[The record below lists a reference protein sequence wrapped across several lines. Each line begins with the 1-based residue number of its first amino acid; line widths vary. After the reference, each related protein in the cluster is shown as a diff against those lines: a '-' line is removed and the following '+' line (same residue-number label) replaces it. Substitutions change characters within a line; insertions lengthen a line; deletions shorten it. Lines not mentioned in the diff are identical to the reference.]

1 VTVNEL
7 SKQERIQRA
16 LYHILDATTRSRT
29 LDELLLRIHEQVQ
42 TVMQASNFFVTMYDP
57 SSDRYSFLYHV
68 DEHDK
73 ATLNEPVNLS
83 GGFTDL
89 VRKRGEPILG
99 HREDVR
105 ELLAAK
111 TVRILGKE
119 AESWLGVPFQAGPD
133 VGVVVV
139 QSYTRGTRYTT
150 SEQEALQL
158 ICGQI
163 GLAIERKRSADESAR
178 RQQLLDRI
186 LDNVSIG
193 LAINNTVTGQ
203 VLYVNDAF
211 PRAYRITRADCA
223 NVGSFFTAVYGA
235 RPALGARILA
245 DVQSGDPARM
255 AWEEMEMVGAD
266 GEVFYVSAS
275 NIPLPEQQLM
285 ISTVFDVTAQK
296 RLRDKQA
303 ELESR
308 LQMTA
313 RLESVGVL
321 AGGIAHDFNNLLT
334 AILGNINLAS
344 VEEESASRATYLE
357 HAARACLDATHLTH
371 QLLTFAKGG
380 EPVLKVAYIGDLV
393 ADTVA
398 FALSGSNVKA
408 DVLVDD
414 GLSAVEVDEGQLK
427 QVLHNLIVNAQQAM
441 PDGGQVVV
449 RATNASRTDAVSG
462 TSDPIVRI
470 AVRDTGPGIA
480 AADLPRIFEPFFTTK
495 RKGHGT
501 GLGLATAYSI
511 IRRHNGTLS
520 VTSEPGHGAEFVI
533 ELPASAAAPAAPVE
547 PKTVECDGA
556 SRRILVMDDE
566 PEIRRVVTRIL
577 QSSGFE
583 TVAVADGTAALEA
596 YEEALRD
603 HQPFAA
609 VILDLTIP
617 GGLGGRATIAGLR
630 ALDANVRAI
639 VSSGYSDTHE
649 AASYEE
655 QGFVASLQK
664 PYTRDDLIG
673 TVARVVGA

>member
-1 VTVNEL
+1 MNGPN
-7 SKQERIQRA
+7 KQERIQRA

-68 DEHDK
+68 DEYDTV
-73 ATLNEPVNLS
+73 TLNSPVDLS

-99 HREDVR
+99 HREDVQ
-105 ELLAAK
+105 ELLEAK

-119 AESWLGVPFQAGPD
+119 AESWLGMPFRAGDD

-139 QSYTRGTRYTT
+139 QSYARGTRYTA
-150 SEQEALQL
+150 SDEDALKV

-163 GLAIERKRSADESAR
+163 GLAIERKRSADETAK

-186 LDNVSIG
+186 LDNVSMG
-193 LAINNTVTGQ
+193 FAINHTVTGQ

-211 PRAYRITRADCA
+211 PRAYRISRADCA
-223 NVGSFFTAVYGA
+223 NMGAFFKAVYG
-235 RPALGARILA
+235 RHPELGQRILA

-255 AWEEMEMVGAD
+255 AWEDIEMVGTD
-266 GEVFYVSAS
+266 GETFYVSAS

-285 ISTVFDVTAQK
+285 ISTVLDVTAQK

-334 AILGNINLAS
+334 AILGNLNLAADEADAAERS
-344 VEEESASRATYLE
+344 VYLE

-380 EPVLKVAYIGDLV
+380 EPVLRVAHIANLV
-393 ADTVA
+393 RETVD
-398 FALSGSNVKA
+398 FSLSGSNVKA
-408 DVLVDD
+408 DVHVEE

-427 QVLHNLIVNAQQAM
+427 QVLHNLVLNAQQAM
-441 PDGGQVVV
+441 PEGGRITV
-449 RATNASRTDAVSG
+449 RASNASR
-462 TSDPIVRI
+462 SDPASGAQERTVRI

-480 AADLPRIFEPFFTTK
+480 AADLSRIFEPFFTTK
-495 RKGHGT
+495 KKGHGT

-520 VTSEPGHGAEFVI
+520 VTSAPGHGAEFVI
-533 ELPASAAAPAAPVE
+533 ELPASTAAPAATME
-547 PKTVECDGA
+547 PKGMAVAGA
-556 SRRILVMDDE
+556 NRRILVMDDE
-566 PEIRRVVTRIL
+566 PEIRHIVVRIL
-577 QSSGFE
+577 KSSGFDA
-583 TVAVADGTAALEA
+583 VAVADGAAALEL
-596 YEEALRD
+596 YEEALRSQ
-603 HQPFAA
+603 QPFAA

-617 GGLGGRATIAGLR
+617 GGLGGRATVAGLK

-649 AASYEE
+649 ASSYQE

-673 TVARVVGA
+673 TVARVVGE